1 MEMLM
6 IDNDY
11 TQELVAF
18 FKALADPNRLKIIG
32 LLAQQ
37 PYSVEQLAALLGVGE
52 STVSHHL
59 TRLAEVELVAARAEG
74 YYSIYS
80 LQTEALAAK
89 ARRLLSPGDLPR
101 LADNVD
107 LAAFDR
113 KVLANFTDAEG
124 RIKTFPVQE
133 AKYMVLLRYVIQA
146 FEPGKRYSEK
156 QVNEILSRYNEDY
169 ARLRRDLVDFHFV
182 AREGGG
188 REYWLLES

>member
-1 MEMLM
+1 MT
-6 IDNDY
+6 DTGY
-11 TQELVAF
+11 SQELVAF

-52 STVSHHL
+52 STISHHL
-59 TRLAEVELVAARAEG
+59 ARLAEVELVAARAEG

-113 KVLANFTDAEG
+113 KVLASFTEPEG
-124 RIKTFPVQE
+124 RIKAFPVQQ
-133 AKYMVLLRYVIQA
+133 AKYMVLLRYVVKA
-146 FEPGKRYSEK
+146 FEPGRRYGEK
-156 QVNEILSRYNEDY
+156 QVNELLAHYHEDY
-169 ARLRRDLVDFHFV
+169 ARLRRDLVDFHYM

-188 REYWLLES
+188 REYWLLEK